1 MMAILILEDTDEAL
15 SWKAALATYLPEVE
29 IRVALNEG
37 DPADIEVVILW
48 DKFDVLS
55 SLVNLKM
62 VVVLGAGIDH
72 LFELG
77 VTIPKSVQVCRLVD
91 PSLTSQMVEWVT
103 LAVLVH
109 NRSWDE
115 YRSLQRQRSYTELA
129 VPQPSKRSIGIL
141 GLGTLGQEVAVTLNK
156 IGYQVKGWS
165 RTPKVINS
173 VQCFYG
179 NDGLHSLLSNVDI
192 LICMLPLTTQTRGIL
207 NSDLFSRMNG
217 GSYLINAARG
227 SHLIEKDLLDAIDSG
242 QISGATLDVQSIEPL
257 PQDHPF
263 WSHPGIKITP
273 HIATITI
280 AESAAQE
287 VAENY
292 MRLTNGE
299 DLLNVVDFQRQY

>member
-1 MMAILILEDTDEAL
+1 MAILILEDTDEAL

-29 IRVALNEG
+29 IRTALNEG
-37 DPADIEVVILW
+37 NPADIEVVILW
-48 DKFDVLS
+48 DNFHVLA

-72 LFELG
+72 MFELG

-109 NRSWDE
+109 NRCWDE
-115 YRSLQRQRSYTELA
+115 YRSLQREKSYTELA
-129 VPQPSKRSIGIL
+129 VPLPSERLIGIL
-141 GLGTLGQEVAVTLNK
+141 GLGMLGKEVAVTLSK
-156 IGYQVKGWS
+156 IGYKVKGWS

-179 NDGLHSLLSNVDI
+179 ADSLHSLLSSVDI
-192 LICMLPLTTQTRGIL
+192 LICMLPLTAQTRGIL
-207 NSDLFSRMNG
+207 NSDLFSRMKRG
-217 GSYLINAARG
+217 AYLINAARG
-227 SHLIEKDLLDAIDSG
+227 SHLIEIDLLDAIDSG

-257 PQDHPF
+257 PEDHPF
-263 WSHPGIKITP
+263 WSHPAIKITP

-280 AESAAQE
+280 AKSSAQE
-287 VAENY
+287 VAENCT
-292 MRLTNGE
+292 RLANGE
-299 DLLNVVDFQRQY
+299 ELLNVVDFQRQY

>member
-1 MMAILILEDTDEAL
+1 MAILILEDTDEAL

-29 IRVALNEG
+29 IRTALNEG
-37 DPADIEVVILW
+37 NPADIEVVILW
-48 DKFDVLS
+48 DNFHVLP

-72 LFELG
+72 MFELG

-109 NRSWDE
+109 NRCWDE
-115 YRSLQRQRSYTELA
+115 YRSLQREKSYTELA
-129 VPQPSKRSIGIL
+129 VPLPSERLIGIL
-141 GLGTLGQEVAVTLNK
+141 GLGMLGKEVAVTLSK
-156 IGYQVKGWS
+156 IGYKVKGWS

-179 NDGLHSLLSNVDI
+179 ADSLHSLLSSVDI
-192 LICMLPLTTQTRGIL
+192 LICMLPLTAQTRGIL
-207 NSDLFSRMNG
+207 NSDLFSRTKCG
-217 GSYLINAARG
+217 TYLINAARG
-227 SHLIEKDLLDAIDSG
+227 SHLIEKDLLHAIDSG

-257 PQDHPF
+257 PEDHPF
-263 WSHPGIKITP
+263 WSHPAIKITP

-280 AESAAQE
+280 AKGSAQE
-287 VAENY
+287 VAENWT
-292 MRLTNGE
+292 RLANGE
-299 DLLNVVDFQRQY
+299 ELLNVVDFQRQY